1 MLSVSASVGC
11 AAAELAGSYSVK
23 TFRFCFACK
32 FALFSPTYKKALLF
46 VAYCADTA
54 YTRLRLASGSVTR
67 TRVPTPP
74 TR

>member
-46 VAYCADTA
+46 
-54 YTRLRLASGSVTR
+54 GR
-67 TRVPTPP
+67 TFFVWWG
-74 TR
+74 